1 MKKLFDAHKKDALP
15 DADQDALKEIREG
28 LETYR
33 QEKENT
39 GAARAKLVLLAK
51 QIGLNVSELTDE
63 EIAVQMKALNK
74 SQTLK
79 KYRGR
84 K

>member
-33 QEKENT
+33 QEKESI

-63 EIAVQMKALNK
+63 EIAVLMKALNK

>member
-1 MKKLFDAHKKDALP
+1 MKKMFDTHKKDALP

-39 GAARAKLVLLAK
+39 NAARAKPVLLAK
-51 QIGLNVSELTDE
+51 
-63 EIAVQMKALNK
+63 
-74 SQTLK
+74 
-79 KYRGR
+79 
-84 K
+84 